1 MRKEREM
8 GAFFSGWLETRRR
21 DGNCTPEEYV
31 ISDYL
36 SIYGENAE
44 NEKRDAEKEKEIRDR
59 IEAWKAS
66 ETAFLEE
73 ISDAEYRPELQ
84 SWQAYEML
92 ENVISELDLNVREE
106 YEFLA
111 NVKKMLYDT
120 LLPVL
125 GKNYTEE
132 IRAEVENAYQREWEK
147 AQSGVDRI
155 DVQKLFAETASLM
168 QYVGV
173 TYEEET
179 QIVLSE
185 IAMGKESLF
194 KRRQGQADWDV
205 RLFTNYLVSE
215 MVLSDEKGQYT
226 EDEKQILVRQ
236 VLPVYT
242 AALSE
247 NNGENAH
254 ASQRMAQAQQYLF
267 KLLPS
272 GKFRLIAGLAVV
284 IVAVQA
290 VISLAMTAVV
300 GVVVFGGLKTVWD
313 LCKKVWEKKT
323 NIEKTPVT
331 DFLQKKVQEMEM
343 QQMEMQEIETWE
355 MEAEGIEENR
365 WNKANEPEWE
375 HERDRETAFEEEKER
390 NRKVEK
396 EEKV

>member
-8 GAFFSGWLETRRR
+8 GAFFSGWLEARRR

-36 SIYGENAE
+36 SIYGENTE
-44 NEKRDAEKEKEIRDR
+44 NGKQDAEKEREIRDR

-73 ISDAEYRPELQ
+73 ISDAKYRPELQ

-125 GKNYTEE
+125 GTHYTKE
-132 IRAEVENAYQREWEK
+132 IRAEVENTYQREWEK

-155 DVQKLFAETASLM
+155 DVQKLFAETASFM

-194 KRRQGQADWDV
+194 KRQQGQADWDI

-247 NNGENAH
+247 NNGEDAH
-254 ASQRMAQAQQYLF
+254 TSQRMAQAQQYLF

-300 GVVVFGGLKTVWD
+300 GVVVFEGLKAVWD

-323 NIEKTPVT
+323 TIEKTPLT

-343 QQMEMQEIETWE
+343 QQMEMQEIEARE
-355 MEAEGIEENR
+355 REAEGIEENR
-365 WNKANEPEWE
+365 WNKVNGPEWE
-375 HERDRETAFEEEKER
+375 CEQDREAAFEEEKER
-390 NRKVEK
+390 NRKVEE